1 MTSDPL
7 SPEEALPLLKKQS
20 EKAKRLLRGQRSSVT
35 WIQALSWRNTTLE
48 ILVRTFSEASRN
60 VQLFLQAKNFIPK
73 NSSYPGY
80 FFLEG
85 SHSLLSGFI
94 EQLEMGLLPGREEE
108 AEAGPVNRKVLII
121 NGQNEKLREQ
131 VIVYLQSLKLEP
143 VLIEKSH
150 GAEETLID
158 RFESY
163 SQQSAFALVFLTGD
177 EIGKPAPA
185 NSIEPSNFGTA
196 KKSEMARYRV
206 AKERIEMKKRRAREN
221 ELFEL
226 GYFIGSMGRAR
237 VRVLSEEIFERPS
250 DVDGILYIPLDE
262 RWKERLLEELRDARV
277 VQESPDDPGEALTK
291 DEK

>member
-1 MTSDPL
+1 MISDPL

-73 NSSYPGY
+73 NSSYPGF

-108 AEAGPVNRKVLII
+108 EESPNRKVLII
-121 NGQNEKLREQ
+121 NGQNEKLRDQ
-131 VIVYLQSLKLEP
+131 VILYLQSLKLEP

-177 EIGKPAPA
+177 EIGKPAPVTA
-185 NSIEPSNFGTA
+185 IEPSNFGTA

-206 AKERIEMKKRRAREN
+206 AKERVEMKKRRAREN

-226 GYFIGSMGRAR
+226 GYFIGSMGRAK

-262 RWKERLLEELRDARV
+262 RWKERLLEELRDARM
-277 VQESPDDPGEALTK
+277 VQESSDEAVEDLSK

>member
-48 ILVRTFSEASRN
+48 ILLRTFSEASRN

-94 EQLEMGLLPGREEE
+94 EQLEMGLVPEREKEE
-108 AEAGPVNRKVLII
+108 GPTNRKILII
-121 NGQNEKLREQ
+121 NGQNEKLREH
-131 VIVYLQSLKLEP
+131 VIAYLQSLNLEP

-150 GAEETLID
+150 RQEETLID

-163 SQQSAFALVFLTGD
+163 SRQSAFALVFLTGED
-177 EIGKPAPA
+177 LGKPVPA
-185 NSIEPSNFGTA
+185 NAIEPSNFGTA

-221 ELFEL
+221 EIFEL
-226 GYFIGSMGRAR
+226 GYFVGSMGRGR

-277 VQESPDDPGEALTK
+277 VQESRDDTGDDLSK
-291 DEK
+291 DKK